1 MIPPV
6 NTQRIL
12 EINQKVDTSQ
22 GNYQADSPYNQEM
35 AYRNPISILY
45 LGKRGGGAELTLI
58 LTNELKESSLFDL
71 RAVGLRRDVEVWSR
85 TDQSYRVEIVPNGY
99 TFQTILKIIALAINP
114 NKLLKKLNLQ
124 PGDACLIPMIS
135 PLGLIVEVILKKNR
149 VNVIR
154 IIHDF
159 KKHPGEFFPPNWLTR
174 KILKKSS
181 FLITLSEAVD
191 KKIREKFSKIRTSI
205 YPHPDFEFIGNSSE
219 PMIEVEYLLFIGR
232 IRSYKGVM
240 NLIEAVN
247 SISDNS
253 PLLVIAGEGD
263 LKIKSDSQ
271 IVTINKWL
279 SEAEIS
285 NLVQNA
291 EIIVF
296 PYIEASQS
304 GLIPFCISSGKKI
317 IITPLEGLLEQTSG
331 YTNVFITK
339 DLDPASLATAI
350 EIAIKAPIQEIGYQ
364 MNNPKTI
371 ESCLLESSFFCKE

>member
-1 MIPPV
+1 MP
-6 NTQRIL
+6 RIL
-12 EINQKVDTSQ
+12 EINQKVDSSQ
-22 GNYQADSPYNQEM
+22 GIYQADSPYNQEVEH
-35 AYRNPISILY
+35 RNPISILY

-58 LTNELKESSLFDL
+58 LTNELKESPLFEL
-71 RAVGLRRDVEVWSR
+71 KAVGLRRDVEVWSR

-99 TFQTILKIIALAINP
+99 TLQTILKVIALAINP
-114 NKLLKKLNLQ
+114 SKLLEKLNLQ

-135 PLGLIVEVILKKNR
+135 PLGLIVEAILKKSR
-149 VNVIR
+149 INVIR
-154 IIHDF
+154 LIHDF

-174 KILKKSS
+174 KILKKSI

-191 KKIREKFSKIRTSI
+191 KRIKEKFSKIRTSI
-205 YPHPDFEFIGNSSE
+205 YPHPDFGFIGNSAKR
-219 PMIEVEYLLFIGR
+219 MIQVDYLLFIGR
-232 IRSYKGVM
+232 LRSYKGVM
-240 NLIEAVN
+240 NLIEAMK
-247 SISDNS
+247 SISGDP

-263 LKIKSDSQ
+263 LKIKSHSR
-271 IVTINKWL
+271 IATINKWL

-317 IITPLEGLLEQTSG
+317 VITPLEGLLEQTSG
-331 YTNVFITK
+331 YTNVFISK

-364 MNNPKTI
+364 MNSSKTI
-371 ESCLLESSFFCKE
+371 ESCLLESGFFTKE

>member
-1 MIPPV
+1 ML
-6 NTQRIL
+6 RIL
-12 EINQKVDTSQ
+12 EINQKVDTLQ
-22 GNYQADSPYNQEM
+22 GIYQADSPYNQEM
-35 AYRNPISILY
+35 EHRNPISILY
-45 LGKRGGGAELTLI
+45 LGKRGGGAELTVI
-58 LTNELKESSLFDL
+58 LTNELKESSIFDL

-99 TFQTILKIIALAINP
+99 TFQTILKVIALAINP
-114 NKLLKKLNLQ
+114 NKLLEKLNLR
-124 PGDACLIPMIS
+124 PGDTCLIPMIS
-135 PLGLIVEVILKKNR
+135 PLGLIVEVILKNNR
-149 VNVIR
+149 VKVIR
-154 IIHDF
+154 LIHDF

-174 KILKKSS
+174 KILKTSS

-191 KKIREKFSKIRTSI
+191 KKIREKFPKIRTSI
-205 YPHPDFEFIGNSSE
+205 YPHPDFRFIGNSSE
-219 PMIEVEYLLFIGR
+219 RMIEVEYLLFIGR
-232 IRSYKGVM
+232 LRSYKGVM
-240 NLIEAVN
+240 NLIEAIK
-247 SISDNS
+247 SFSDNS

-263 LKIKSDSQ
+263 LKIKPDSK

-339 DLDPASLATAI
+339 DLDPASLAASI
-350 EIAIKAPIQEIGYQ
+350 EIAIKAPIQEIGNQ
-364 MNNPKTI
+364 VNNSKTI
-371 ESCLLESSFFCKE
+371 ESCLLESSFFSKE